1 MGLAENPLGWVRV
14 NGAAETKGLSCIGPI
29 PQASPPP
36 SGVKRRGTVPGVML
50 GEVVLLGKVSA
61 LFSSLCSIT

>member
-14 NGAAETKGLSCIGPI
+14 NGAAETKGFSCVGPI

-36 SGVKRRGTVPGVML
+36 SGAKRRGTVPRVTLGGVVRL
-50 GEVVLLGKVSA
+50 RKVSA